1 MVILELLENAP
12 DLRAFI
18 GNPVIKEEAKKAYQ
32 EALKRF
38 GPKDPYAR
46 FTEEK
51 LESLGV

>member
-1 MVILELLENAP
+1 MRWAK
-12 DLRAFI
+12 
-18 GNPVIKEEAKKAYQ
+18 KEDAKKAYQ

-46 FTEEK
+46 FTQEK